1 MTWNRLLL
9 LFLLIALPTL
19 ASAAPA
25 PLPDHQRGDAYSA
38 MPTAEMP
45 TAVMTTDVTCGVST
59 DVQIERASDPQL
71 LLDLELPGE
80 VDWSRPYLY
89 IGGLDGARRRPRR
102 GKKRGGGLTTS
113 QRGFQKAAKIC
124 QAELRAGE
132 LNTRAGMGACM
143 REELKREGFNVGGR
157 GRRKRKK

>member
-25 PLPDHQRGDAYSA
+25 PLSDHQRGDAY
-38 MPTAEMP
+38 
-45 TAVMTTDVTCGVST
+45 AVMTTDVTCGVST

-71 LLDLELPGE
+71 LPDLVPTVEDLELPGE

>member
-19 ASAAPA
+19 ASAAPT

-38 MPTAEMP
+38 
-45 TAVMTTDVTCGVST
+45 VTTDVTCGVA
-59 DVQIERASDPQL
+59 DVQLERASDPQL
-71 LLDLELPGE
+71 LPDLVPVVEDLELPGE
-80 VDWSRPYLY
+80 VDWSRPHLY

-157 GRRKRKK
+157 KRRKRRGK